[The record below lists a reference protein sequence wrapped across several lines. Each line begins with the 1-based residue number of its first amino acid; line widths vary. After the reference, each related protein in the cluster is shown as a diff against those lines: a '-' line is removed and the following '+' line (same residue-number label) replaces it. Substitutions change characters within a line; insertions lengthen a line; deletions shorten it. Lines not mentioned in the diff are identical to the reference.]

1 MATKQTVWAGD
12 TLTQHAV
19 GDLGFV
25 VSLFKH
31 ETRSTRHELRGHP
44 ARTPAGGETLLY
56 GIVKDS
62 PYTRVEALGLGRV
75 IDVKPNGRALI
86 ELLDDKAEVK
96 EGLNTL
102 GYPDMQHE
110 VDARP

>member
-12 TLTQHAV
+12 TLTKHAV

-31 ETRSTRHELRGHP
+31 ETHSTRHELRGHP

-62 PYTRVEALGLGRV
+62 PYTRVEALGLGKV
-75 IDVKPNGRALI
+75 VEVKPNGRALI
-86 ELLDDKAEVK
+86 GLLDDSEEVK
-96 EGLNTL
+96 AGLEGL
-102 GYPDMQHE
+102 GYPELASE
-110 VDARP
+110 VDFRP